1 MNPSRL
7 TSAFKAE
14 PGKELVRLRRI
25 CDLDRQQE
33 KMTST
38 CDLILTALHV
48 YDYLGWMA
56 FNRHRSSK
64 TR

>member
-1 MNPSRL
+1 MRP
-7 TSAFKAE
+7 
-14 PGKELVRLRRI
+14 RI
-25 CDLDRQQE
+25 EEDLDRQQE

-56 FNRHRSSK
+56 LIGSIVENSLKHRLRCEK
-64 TR
+64 QLPRPPR